1 MNDIGMTD
9 IDRLFDLLRRI
20 RLGCKCGSAIS
31 LIALAEDRVRLIRD
45 DLDGL
50 AFNEKH
56 LRKDCE
62 RLRRELDDEMGIIR

>member
-1 MNDIGMTD
+1 MMADIE
-9 IDRLFDLLRRI
+9 RLDMILDTIENVYSDYPRMKAALSEARDLVD
-20 RLGCKCGSAIS
+20 K
-31 LIALAEDRVRLIRD
+31 IRD